1 MFHELQAG
9 VPALRRKIAVR
20 MGSPIGDGENIWN
33 TDTAAPY
40 RIDTYNKSVKY
51 IDEIYYKLNISGK
64 QVG

>member
-9 VPALRRKIAVR
+9 VPALRRKVDVR

-33 TDTAAPY
+33 IDTAAPY